1 VGCWHWER
9 SGKNLVQLQDA
20 EVIRLEKW
28 ALLGGAAF
36 SVLSSVA
43 IAVYA
48 KIDPPSRAFPAPL
61 TELAFRGSGLRVD
74 LLPKLCE
81 DEHRWVTIG
90 ELRCDKPY
98 FARYLRATNTW
109 EVTGRTRSSDQ
120 LVFHPFDNAPALAG
134 NITLWGILAQFDDAG
149 TLSADGTEIG
159 KLEIITGS
167 SKGLR

>member
-1 VGCWHWER
+1 MT
-9 SGKNLVQLQDA
+9 K
-20 EVIRLEKW
+20 LEKW
-28 ALLGGAAF
+28 TLLGGAAF

-48 KIDPPSRAFPAPL
+48 KIDPPSHAFPAPL
-61 TELAFRGSGLRVD
+61 TELAFRGSGLRID
-74 LLPKLCE
+74 LSPTICE
-81 DEHRWVTIG
+81 NEHPEAIIG

-98 FARYLRATNTW
+98 YARYIQATNTW
-109 EVTGRTRSSDQ
+109 EVTGRTKSSDQ

-134 NITLWGILAQFDDAG
+134 NITLWGVLAVFDDAG
-149 TLSADGTEIG
+149 TLRASGTEIG